1 MSKKVCEGYEMVN
14 KICTRPWFLPVNTG
28 SADPIHHGGDGET
41 AGERRETSLAEVVQ
55 SVCQGSRG
63 TR

>member
-1 MSKKVCEGYEMVN
+1 MS
-14 KICTRPWFLPVNTG
+14 
-28 SADPIHHGGDGET
+28 PIHHGGDGET

-55 SVCQGSRG
+55 SVCRGSLG